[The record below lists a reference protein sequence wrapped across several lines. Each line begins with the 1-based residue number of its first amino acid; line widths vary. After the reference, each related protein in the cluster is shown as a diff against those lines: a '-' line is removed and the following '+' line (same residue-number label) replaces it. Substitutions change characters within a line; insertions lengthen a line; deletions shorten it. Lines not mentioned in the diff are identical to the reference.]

1 MAKAQRTYIPAAGHD
16 WLLPFYD
23 PFVKLMGGE
32 SAHRQLIDQ
41 AQLQAGQRILE
52 IGCGTGNL
60 TVLVK
65 TLYPAVEVVGLDPDP
80 KALDRARRKAER
92 QRVSVQLDRG
102 FADELHYTAESYN
115 RVLSAFM
122 FHHLKQD
129 EKKQTLHEVRRVL
142 RPGGSLHVLDFGGAH
157 ERSDGFLAHLLH
169 RSEHVRES
177 RFSPSGGKRASPT
190 RWRWHISVRSLVA
203 SSTMVHLNHGAPRRA
218 GRWALLNRRLQ
229 RTGRRTSH
237 HGRAVRAAG
246 C

>member
-41 AQLQAGQRILE
+41 AQLQPGQRILE

-122 FHHLKQD
+122 FHHLNQD

-169 RSEHVRES
+169 RSEHVRDN
-177 RFSPSGGKRASPT
+177 SGETILALMREAGFADPTEVAHQRTIFGRIFYYGASQ
-190 RWRWHISVRSLVA
+190 
-203 SSTMVHLNHGAPRRA
+203 PRRSE
-218 GRWALLNRRLQ
+218 
-229 RTGRRTSH
+229 TS
-237 HGRAVRAAG
+237 GSLGTA
-246 C
+246 